1 MEKKL
6 VEQGQETVKKEMD
19 LIEQAISAVEREL
32 PENVG
37 RHKLGHYQSF
47 PYSRGYMQNC
57 DSDGTG
63 PTEKFFMGRY
73 VYYTRSSLLSWLRER
88 SRLIP

>member
-6 VEQGQETVKKEMD
+6 VEEN
-19 LIEQAISAVEREL
+19 LLNQALDALEREL
-32 PENVG
+32 SENVA
-37 RHKLGHYQSF
+37 RHRLGPKLGHYPSF

-57 DSDGTG
+57 DSEGTG

-73 VYYTRSSLLSWLRER
+73 VYYTRRSLLEWLRER
-88 SRLIP
+88 MKISL

>member
-1 MEKKL
+1 MLQKEVHMEKKL
-6 VEQGQETVKKEMD
+6 VENN
-19 LIEQAISAVEREL
+19 LIDQAIAAVEREL

-37 RHKLGHYQSF
+37 RHKLGHYPSF
-47 PYSRGYMQNC
+47 PYSRGHMQNC

-73 VYYTRSSLLSWLRER
+73 VYYSKSSLLHWLKER
-88 SRLIP
+88 MRMK